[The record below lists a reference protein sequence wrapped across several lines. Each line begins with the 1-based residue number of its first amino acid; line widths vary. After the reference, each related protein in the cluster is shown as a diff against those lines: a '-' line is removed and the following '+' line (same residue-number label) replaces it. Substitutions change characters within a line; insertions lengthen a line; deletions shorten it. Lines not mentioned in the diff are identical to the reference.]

1 MNQIQQE
8 RLAVLEEV
16 ARRMREDDYNEL
28 PYACKN
34 EMVKLLRTK
43 NHWIKDL
50 KPPRILSF
58 IKDVADRESA
68 EQDNKETEENNQ
80 RIKNTYIKPLEF
92 KIKVLEIEM
101 ILFNSLFEISEITK
115 EIHERAY
122 PAGELEWLMKN

>member
-1 MNQIQQE
+1 MNEIKKE
-8 RLAVLEEV
+8 RLAVLEET

-28 PYACKN
+28 PFADTDA
-34 EMVKLLRTK
+34 MVKLLRTK

-68 EQDNKETEENNQ
+68 EQDNKEIEENNQ

-101 ILFNSLFEISEITK
+101 ILFNGLFEISEITK
-115 EIHERAY
+115 EIHERVY
-122 PAGELEWLMKN
+122 PKGERK

>member
-1 MNQIQQE
+1 MNEIEKE

-16 ARRMREDDYNEL
+16 IRRMKENDYNEL

-50 KPPRILSF
+50 KPTRILSF

-68 EQDNKETEENNQ
+68 EQDNRETEENNQ

-101 ILFNSLFEISEITK
+101 ILFNGLFEISEITK

-122 PAGELEWLMKN
+122 PRGELEWLMKN

>member
-1 MNQIQQE
+1 MNEIEKE
-8 RLAVLEEV
+8 RLLVLEEV
-16 ARRMREDDYNEL
+16 IRRMKENDYDEL

-58 IKDVADRESA
+58 IKNVAERQTA
-68 EQDNKETEENNQ
+68 EKDNKEIEENNQ

-101 ILFNSLFEISEITK
+101 ILFNSLFEISETTK

-122 PAGELEWLMKN
+122 PQGELEWLMKK

>member
-1 MNQIQQE
+1 MNEIEKE
-8 RLAVLEEV
+8 RLLVLEEV
-16 ARRMREDDYNEL
+16 IRRMKENDYKEL
-28 PYACKN
+28 PYACEN

-58 IKDVADRESA
+58 IKNVAERQTA

-122 PAGELEWLMKN
+122 PQGELEWLMKK